1 MADDSR
7 YHIDGLFADFSGHVG
22 DLESP
27 ESYVGTFQR
36 ETLLFAGPAPG
47 RYGAVR
53 CAEDS
58 VLKKV
63 APIADRLAVVHNA
76 TISRFSRAFFFRDTN
91 EPLLGNHPVCNWNE
105 VTLSTNGHWPTAVN
119 GMHCVVREY
128 PPTIMCPCPAKCLS
142 HSRGP
147 PPP

>member
-22 DLESP
+22 DLEPP

-36 ETLLFAGPAPG
+36 ENLLFAGPAPG
-47 RYGAVR
+47 RYGTVR
-53 CAEDS
+53 FTEDS

-76 TISRFSRAFFFRDTN
+76 TISRFSRAFFYRDTN
-91 EPLLGNHPVCNWNE
+91 EPLLGNHPMTVLAATSLAAAAAAAGPCARKSLRDNE
-105 VTLSTNGHWPTAVN
+105 DAMICRFSSKF
-119 GMHCVVREY
+119 R
-128 PPTIMCPCPAKCLS
+128 
-142 HSRGP
+142 
-147 PPP
+147 